1 MPIVTIEDHERFAVV
16 RMNNKI
22 TNAINPELVT
32 VLSSTLEQA
41 RQNYKGLI
49 LAGGNKFFCI
59 GFDVPMLVTMGR
71 DEMERFLS
79 EFDQLTFDLFTAPMP
94 TISLMAGHAIGGG
107 NILALTCD
115 FRVAAGG
122 QKRIGLNEVKLGLPV
137 PYLPDLIL
145 RQLIGDI
152 AATAMLYH
160 GELVSMAEAN
170 HTGLVDEVVPED
182 EADDHV
188 YARME
193 KLLAFPVA
201 GLLAIKANRVE
212 AIRTR
217 WLKNHQEK
225 RQVFLDCWF
234 SQAVQDQL
242 REAAKKF

>member
-137 PYLPDLIL
+137 P
-145 RQLIGDI
+145 
-152 AATAMLYH
+152 
-160 GELVSMAEAN
+160 
-170 HTGLVDEVVPED
+170 
-182 EADDHV
+182 
-188 YARME
+188 
-193 KLLAFPVA
+193 
-201 GLLAIKANRVE
+201 
-212 AIRTR
+212 
-217 WLKNHQEK
+217 
-225 RQVFLDCWF
+225 
-234 SQAVQDQL
+234 
-242 REAAKKF
+242 